1 MSKERIEG
9 ETPDHPERWSARQ
22 KTEVVLR
29 LIKGEDLGELSREVQ
44 VPAHEIEEWRR
55 VFLEG
60 GTQGLKRRGGD
71 PAEREL
77 TRTRAKL
84 GETMM
89 RLELTSDLLEK
100 RGYGDELRRLLRNGK
115 L

>member
-1 MSKERIEG
+1 MSKERIQG
-9 ETPDHPERWSARQ
+9 ETPDLPERWSARQ

-71 PAEREL
+71 PTEREL